1 MPKKKTTHPAR
12 PNHVEDSDL
21 NAPTPERLAK
31 TMFTHGAPRRV
42 LTTVQ
47 ALINSG
53 DVDQDCADAGE
64 RWFRDYTFAFYDY
77 VEYREPWPV
86 DNVTRHDAVS
96 WHVLRALTCARVANV
111 RRALGGAAELRLRLV
126 YVEELSFVKMGKIL
140 FPHLSPTVARGKTS
154 AQIALVLEQLRDFY
168 KEEHKNKKNDIED
181 RMQLC

>member
-1 MPKKKTTHPAR
+1 MPRKMTR
-12 PNHVEDSDL
+12 PEPTAPTDEFACNG
-21 NAPTPERLAK
+21 PTPERLTK

-64 RWFRDYTFAFYDY
+64 RWFRDYTFAFFDY

-86 DNVTRHDAVS
+86 NNATRHDAVS
-96 WHVLRALTCARVANV
+96 WHVLRAMTCARVANV
-111 RRALGGAAELRLRLV
+111 RRALGAAAELRLRLV

-140 FPHLSPTVARGKTS
+140 FPHLSATVARGKTS

-168 KEEHKNKKNDIED
+168 NEEHKNKKKEIEG